1 MKKASKSRRK
11 KGIWQPT
18 GQPTRRIDPH
28 TSSFPQCRLTVC
40 TAYLQVE
47 IYSHI
52 EMHSHCTRTHHHAF
66 TSGNLLSLSDL
77 AGRCSRREEIGE
89 KEAKREEISDDLG
102 ISPVLFPKGR
112 WREEKALKGSGWLNF
127 LIVFKN
133 PLSPLSQFSVE

>member
-18 GQPTRRIDPH
+18 GQPTKRIDPH
-28 TSSFPQCRLTVC
+28 LRSLSAVLPSAQH
-40 TAYLQVE
+40 
-47 IYSHI
+47 IYKWKSTLI
-52 EMHSHCTRTHHHAF
+52 LKCTRTHHHAF

>member
-1 MKKASKSRRK
+1 MK
-11 KGIWQPT
+11 
-18 GQPTRRIDPH
+18 
-28 TSSFPQCRLTVC
+28 
-40 TAYLQVE
+40 
-47 IYSHI
+47 
-52 EMHSHCTRTHHHAF
+52 CTRTHHHVF